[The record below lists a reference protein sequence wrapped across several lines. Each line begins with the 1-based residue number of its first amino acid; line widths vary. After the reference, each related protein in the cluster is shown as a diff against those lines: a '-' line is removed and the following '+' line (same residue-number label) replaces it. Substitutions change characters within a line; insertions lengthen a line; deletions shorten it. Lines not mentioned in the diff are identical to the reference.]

1 MRILAYVI
9 APLLLMA
16 SLAVASAPSPDRES
30 KTTPRA
36 SQQSLPATTEATIE
50 RRLLE
55 QEAKHLREQNASI
68 ESYHESVLT
77 TAYFALGTVITITV
91 LLLGYSWWFNSKAY
105 ENDKKALRDEVA
117 SRIAAAEG
125 RISLKEQEQR
135 STAEAAINARIDS
148 ATSTSAASHNQ
159 LRNEVA
165 EARTSL
171 QQASQST
178 AEKID
183 WISREFRM
191 VEDMVWALR
200 GVHSNSL
207 LALAQGLGLCAT
219 DDDDDIFDIIAE
231 RFKKRIREL
240 IDSGYKL
247 SDDSKTGIVRR
258 LEELRDKRPEK
269 IATLLDQLNKIER
282 DGDA

>member
-1 MRILAYVI
+1 MRIVAHLI
-9 APLLLMA
+9 ALLLLLISMSA
-16 SLAVASAPSPDRES
+16 TSAPSPSGES
-30 KTTPRA
+30 KPAQKSSQPSASTTA
-36 SQQSLPATTEATIE
+36 DAAIE
-50 RRLLE
+50 HRLLE

-91 LLLGYSWWFNSKAY
+91 LLLGYSWWFNSRAY
-105 ENDKKALRDEVA
+105 ENDKKALRDEVE
-117 SRIAAAEG
+117 SKIATAES

-148 ATSTSAASHNQ
+148 ATSTSVASYNQ
-159 LRNEVA
+159 LRKEVA
-165 EARTSL
+165 DARTSFE
-171 QQASQST
+171 QASQST

-183 WISREFRM
+183 WITREFRM

-219 DDDDDIFDIIAE
+219 DDDDDFFDIVAE
-231 RFKKRIREL
+231 RFKKRTREL
-240 IDSGYKL
+240 IESGYKL
-247 SDDSKTGIVRR
+247 SDDSKNGIIRR

-269 IATLLDQLNKIER
+269 IAALLDLLNQIER